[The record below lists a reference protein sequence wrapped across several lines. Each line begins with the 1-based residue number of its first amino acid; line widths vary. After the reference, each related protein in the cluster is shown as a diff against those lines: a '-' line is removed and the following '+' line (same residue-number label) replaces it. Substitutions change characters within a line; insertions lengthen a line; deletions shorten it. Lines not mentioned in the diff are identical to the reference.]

1 MRWSRSGFHA
11 RSSRR
16 MPRIGQQTADSF
28 RVSRSRSSSGSLG
41 LLVAIRRASSRV
53 KSCLAHFQ
61 SESPH
66 PSGHG
71 SRMHSSVLRW
81 PAARTDCICFRQ
93 SLYGSQIYSKCS
105 ISHHPGSAPDRHHK
119 ANFPDA
125 GISDHLWGDLYHQSV
140 SVDRVLVFQR
150 SCQNRPIVIGHSH
163 RTGFDL
169 RLATK
174 RAPANAQQPVAGHHS
189 AQFSAAECR

>member
-1 MRWSRSGFHA
+1 
-11 RSSRR
+11 
-16 MPRIGQQTADSF
+16 
-28 RVSRSRSSSGSLG
+28 
-41 LLVAIRRASSRV
+41 LVAIRRASSRV

-93 SLYGSQIYSKCS
+93 SLYGSRFIQNVPYRIIRAAHRIGIIRRIFRC
-105 ISHHPGSAPDRHHK
+105 R
-119 ANFPDA
+119 
-125 GISDHLWGDLYHQSV
+125 ISDHLWGDLYHQSV

-150 SCQNRPIVIGHSH
+150 SSQNRPIVIGHSH

-174 RAPANAQQPVAGHHS
+174 RAPANASNLSLDTTPLSSLQLNADKMAVGKPNFEVVAAS
-189 AQFSAAECR
+189 IKNVFSRSSFVSGE